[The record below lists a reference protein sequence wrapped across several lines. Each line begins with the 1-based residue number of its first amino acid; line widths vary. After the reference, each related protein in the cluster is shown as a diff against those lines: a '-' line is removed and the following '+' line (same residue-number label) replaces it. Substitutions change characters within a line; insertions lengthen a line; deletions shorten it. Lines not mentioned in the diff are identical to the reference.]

1 MSYKITVYFQDECID
16 NTYIYTNYFTYRGYY
31 GDDYYSTS
39 GLTFQVRFTAN
50 PASGCSFTRWVYR
63 LGSTTGTVRYSYSNP
78 FTYTGDQDIYIRAE
92 GEYDEPEIDYWTLGS
107 ANLGTITSD
116 TSVNLSI
123 RPYTLYRRKV
133 TFSESGTAKFYTEGT
148 SVDTIGYLSTSTG
161 WDDEYGEPSSYLEY
175 DDDSNGM
182 PNFYI
187 SYEVTANKAYY
198 IWVRAYG
205 ESSSG
210 STTLYIEPPSAS
222 WTYAVGSLGTS
233 ISSKKTVSFSLSAM
247 QMRRYS
253 VSFAESGT
261 ATFYTVS
268 DSDTYGYLSLSTAT
282 FNSSTGAPSSS
293 LKSNDDSGDGSNF
306 KFTYDVTAGT
316 TYYVWV
322 KGYGGASVS
331 SLQLCVEPPEEVAER
346 PNNFAWTYAKTQ
358 GGDFNLT
365 ASEWNALTSR
375 INAFRAYKNLSNYSF
390 TTAYYDDDF
399 TATIYNQARLAIQGI
414 SGYGTYIPTVVSGQD
429 ITAYM
434 MNTLVSEL
442 NAIP

>member
-16 NTYIYTNYFTYRGYY
+16 NTYIYTSYFTYRGYY

-116 TSVNLSI
+116 TSVKLSI

-133 TFSESGTAKFYTEGT
+133 IFSKSGTAKFYTEGT

-161 WDDEYGEPSSYLEY
+161 WDDEYGEPSSYLKY

-198 IWVRAYG
+198 IWVRAYSD
-205 ESSSG
+205 SSSG
-210 STTLYIEPPSAS
+210 STTLYIEPPADSWTLVTGAFGTISSEASAS
-222 WTYAVGSLGTS
+222 FTLG
-233 ISSKKTVSFSLSAM
+233 IK

-253 VSFAESGT
+253 VKFENSGSANFFAMGSE
-261 ATFYTVS
+261 
-268 DSDTYGYLSLSTAT
+268 DTWGYLSTTTGFDSTNGMPTSYLAEDGT
-282 FNSSTGAPSSS
+282 
-293 LKSNDDSGDGSNF
+293 SGPGDNF
-306 KFTYDVTAGT
+306 AITYNVTAGT

-322 KGYGGASVS
+322 CESYGESTGTIELYV
-331 SLQLCVEPPEEVAER
+331 QPPEEEAAKR